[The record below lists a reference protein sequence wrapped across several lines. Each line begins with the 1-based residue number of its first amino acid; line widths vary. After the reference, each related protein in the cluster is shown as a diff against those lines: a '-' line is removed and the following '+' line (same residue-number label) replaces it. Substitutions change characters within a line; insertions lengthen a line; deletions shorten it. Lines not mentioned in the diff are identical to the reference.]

1 MQWVLAVVAAAALLH
16 VHHDGGIHAATT
28 SVGGH
33 AVRYVIVPL
42 DRVRVRVALGNDRPG
57 RTESLGR
64 MASRHHAI
72 VAINGGFFEAY
83 SAGPIK
89 NLIHTTVVDGTLV
102 FKGDVGDELYFDRD
116 NNAAIDRVPLRIEGA
131 LDGSYEYPNNWYAY
145 WINRMPEGSAD
156 TVTIFTPD
164 WGAQTGLTG
173 FQVQVAGGVVTAI
186 GASSLPIPR
195 DGYVVYV
202 KGEATIA
209 RRFAI
214 GRRVEYRVVRTD
226 GDPSAS
232 FFQSW
237 EVIGG
242 GPRLLTDGR
251 VTIDPHGERFKD
263 PKVWGNDARSMV
275 GISRDGRFLILAV
288 SDGTL
293 EDSAAIM
300 LRLGAYEAMN
310 LDSNASSGLW
320 FRGRYL
326 REPGRRLTNALL
338 ILPPNEPAP

>member
-1 MQWVLAVVAAAALLH
+1 MPWSLAVVAAAALLN
-16 VHHDGGIHAATT
+16 VKSDGGIRAATT
-28 SVGGH
+28 TVGGH
-33 AVRYVIVPL
+33 AVTYVIVPL
-42 DRVRVRVALGNDRPG
+42 DRVRIRVALGNDRPG
-57 RTESLGR
+57 RTESLAR
-64 MASRHHAI
+64 MAGRHHAI
-72 VAINGGFFEAY
+72 AAINGGFFEAY
-83 SAGPIK
+83 TTGPIK
-89 NLIHTTVVDGTLV
+89 NLIHTTVVDGTLI
-102 FKGDVGDELYFDRD
+102 FKGDVGDELYFDRA
-116 NNAAIDRVPLRIEGA
+116 NNAAIDRVPLRIDGA

-156 TVTIFTPD
+156 TITIFTAD
-164 WGAQTGLTG
+164 WGAQTGLSG
-173 FQVQVAGGVVTAI
+173 FQVQVADGVVTAI
-186 GASSLPIPR
+186 GMRSMLIPH
-195 DGYVVYV
+195 DGYVVYI
-202 KGEATIA
+202 KGEESVA

-214 GRRVEYRVVRTD
+214 GRRVDYRVVRTD
-226 GDPSAS
+226 GDPSTR

-251 VTIDPHGERFKD
+251 VTIDPHGEQFKD

-275 GISRDGRFLILAV
+275 GISRDGRSLILAI

-293 EDSAAIM
+293 EESAAIM

-326 REPGRRLTNALL
+326 REPGRLLNNALL
-338 ILPPNEPAP
+338 ILPPN